1 MNDGA
6 IVAIVAIVFGCLY
19 ATVAMIVKSISGAAR
34 GSSGKNKDKDESA
47 SQSRDQ
53 QELFDLA
60 LRLQNRVESLE
71 KLLDTTQ
78 PEWRGKP

>member
-1 MNDGA
+1 MDDGA

-19 ATVAMIVKSISGAAR
+19 GMVRMIVRSISGAGRDTPAKNR
-34 GSSGKNKDKDESA
+34 DGSES
-47 SQSRDQ
+47 SSRDQ

-60 LRLQNRVESLE
+60 LRLQNRVEALE
-71 KLLDTTQ
+71 RLLDTTQ